1 MILIARGLI
10 VPHLD
15 HLVMNKSSDQDI
27 IALFGQRV
35 RMLRK
40 VRELSQEAFADLAGL
55 DRSYV
60 GGAERGERN
69 VSLVNIKKLADALE
83 ISVEKLFQGL

>member
-1 MILIARGLI
+1 
-10 VPHLD
+10 
-15 HLVMNKSSDQDI
+15 MNKSSDQDI